1 MPPADREIV
10 DAVLAGDSEAFRTLV
25 DRESGPVIILCR
37 RITGDQDEAEDAA
50 QEAFI
55 RAYRALPTFRG
66 DGSFGAW
73 IGRIARRVA
82 LARLATRRD
91 TTRIDTAE
99 ADPWPLEGGGTHD
112 PEARTLARERRDA
125 IVAGIWALPDAYRD
139 VLALRFLGDMTVEE
153 IAQVTST
160 PLGTVKSRL
169 HRATAALRVE
179 MTSETAS

>member
-1 MPPADREIV
+1 
-10 DAVLAGDSEAFRTLV
+10 
-25 DRESGPVIILCR
+25 
-37 RITGDQDEAEDAA
+37 
-50 QEAFI
+50 
-55 RAYRALPTFRG
+55 
-66 DGSFGAW
+66 
-73 IGRIARRVA
+73 
-82 LARLATRRD
+82 
-91 TTRIDTAE
+91 
-99 ADPWPLEGGGTHD
+99 LEGGGTHD